1 MKKIVFILLLS
12 VLAFAGVRAQ
22 GFDPRFFN
30 NQFITLDGGV
40 TMYNTDAG
48 IKNGS
53 NFDFSVGNWI
63 LNDMALR
70 FEVGMM
76 NAENPRG
83 FACSYIN
90 GHADFQW
97 DALGTITGVY
107 DPKRV
112 VSVYPEVGFGFII
125 RNSYMRDANLED
137 TSEVNHMNAA
147 GQVEERFDPDFFAMV
162 GAMFEFRI
170 PRLRQW
176 PLFIDAK
183 MYLLPQDYDFN
194 SKQAQFYNV
203 SFGIKH
209 EINYDPTHKRLPGE
223 SRGWNYDWFCGVAAG
238 PNFSVVPAKGES
250 LSVGGRFGWNADVT
264 FGRNFSSLWSVRFG
278 LYAMSGTTETVE
290 NEAVGPVSYDYM
302 FYGLRTDLMFNVSN
316 INGFRRGRRFN
327 MIPYAGCGLIERFD
341 QGRIAMGADAGLIA
355 RVYITSAIDLYA
367 DARYMMVP
375 PRFSWGQHILDNGFG
390 LINFGF
396 TYNFE
401 PSSCRY
407 AKAAFR
413 LRN

>member
-1 MKKIVFILLLS
+1 MRKIVFILMLS
-12 VLAFAGVRAQ
+12 IAAFSGVKAQ

-30 NQFITLDGGV
+30 NQFLTLGGGV
-40 TMYNTDAG
+40 TMYSNDAG
-48 IKNGS
+48 ITSGS
-53 NFDFSVGNWI
+53 NFEFSVGNWI
-63 LNDMALR
+63 LSDMALR
-70 FEVGMM
+70 FDFGMM
-76 NAENPRG
+76 SAENARG
-83 FACSYIN
+83 YTSNFYN
-90 GHADFQW
+90 GHADFMW
-97 DALGTITGVY
+97 DAIGTITGVY

-125 RNSYMRDANLED
+125 RQGYMRPANMED
-137 TSEVNHMNAA
+137 TSEVNHMNAS
-147 GQVEERFDPDFFAMV
+147 GEVKERFDPDFMAMV

-170 PRLRQW
+170 PRLRQM

-183 MYLLPQDYDFN
+183 MFILPQDYDFN
-194 SKQAQFYNV
+194 SKQGKLFDIT
-203 SFGIKH
+203 FGIKR

-223 SRGWNYDWFCGVAAG
+223 SRAWNYDWFCGVAAG
-238 PNFSVVPAKGES
+238 PNFSVVPSEGGA

-278 LYAMSGTTETVE
+278 ISAMSGTTERVVME
-290 NEAVGPVSYDYM
+290 GFDPEAYDYM
-302 FYGLRTDLMFNVSN
+302 FFGARADLMFNVGN

-327 MIPYAGCGLIERFD
+327 LLPYAGCGLIERFD
-341 QGRIAMGADAGLIA
+341 QKRIAMGADAGLIA
-355 RVYITSAIDLYA
+355 RFYITSTIDLYA

-375 PRFSWGQHILDNGFG
+375 PRFSWGQHMLDNGYG

-413 LRN
+413 LKN